1 MKRYTTYSFCKV
13 TWLVA
18 VLLMSILSV
27 RAQTNISIGSGTFG
41 NEESWYPCPLQDYY
55 EGARAQYIY
64 KASEL
69 QAAGMGAGVISGL
82 SFKVLNLRGGGLIE
96 NYTIKI
102 GTVSASQLNP
112 ATWETVSNVVYGPA
126 MYQPVAG
133 LNTFAFAAGF
143 TWNGMDNIVVEIC
156 NGDNSDETSDQNPE
170 VQYTTG
176 LGFNASHTYRA
187 GGNGNLCGTTNTTN
201 TGTLDNR
208 PDIVFAWTAAAAC
221 SGTPVAGTPVVDVS
235 SICTTGKVGLS
246 LNGTTLAS
254 GLTFQWQS
262 SPNNSAWTN
271 IPAATTGSYT
281 VAQTVSTW
289 YRCIVSCS
297 GSSVTST
304 SVQAVSPAP
313 VTGVFTINSA
323 VATGL
328 GNFQSFNDAVNFI
341 KCGVSGPV
349 TFNVVTG
356 SGPYNEQVVIPAIS
370 GASATNTITFN
381 GNGNNIHFLSPLST
395 APAVIKLDGAD
406 YITINNL
413 DIKTDGGGY
422 SEYGYGIH
430 LTNDADFNTINN
442 CTITSDMLSGSQN
455 FAGIVITG
463 GNFMTDED
471 SKSDNNTISNNTI
484 TGGYYGITLYG
495 SLSVAAGNNK
505 IINNKIHDFH
515 HGAVNAQGTFNL
527 LIEGNEISRPTRTTT
542 WQFYGLYLTG
552 LNTKLNVNANKIS
565 NPYGGTPDNLDYCF
579 GIDIESAGA
588 LPGLE
593 NIISNNLIYNFTAA
607 GNAEGIHVNFCN
619 NLWIYHNTV
628 ALDGTSSNATYTA
641 YGLYIDAYSGGV
653 NVNNNIIHLTRAGAG
668 KKYALYVEA
677 DPGAVLANNND
688 YFLANTVQQGATG
701 YYAGGDQ
708 LTLAQWKTAF
718 GGDAASVAVNPLFF
732 DVAAGNYTPQNN
744 SLNDLGVNVNIA
756 KDIIGAIRSTT
767 KPDLGAYEFTP
778 PACTVPP
785 TGGTTTLSANPI
797 CANTKVVLGL
807 TGNTIGVGQTY
818 QWQSSLNGSSW
829 TSLGA
834 VMDGA
839 DSTITGTVTT
849 YYRVALTCSGNTS
862 YSTPILLTVNPPVP
876 GNVYTINKGAVASA
890 TNFVSFTAVS
900 QALQCGITG
909 PVTFNVVA
917 NSGPYNEQLIL
928 DSIKGASAVNTITF
942 NGNGNTIAFSSTDA
956 FERAV
961 IKLRGT
967 DHVTIDSL
975 NVDATGAGL
984 YGYGVQLLNNAD
996 SNTVSRCKITVPA
1009 TYNSGSEF
1017 QPIAIT
1023 GAEDYAG
1030 STGSRCDGNMVKGNT
1045 LTGGDGGIT
1054 LMGNYDGIIKNNSI
1068 INNDIRDF
1076 YRDGIYMTGTS
1087 NTLISGNKFSRPTR
1101 VDLNTFVGISSDVH
1115 NGLVIENN
1123 RFFNPCG
1130 TDPNAYASFTGL
1142 EMGRTDDNNTGIDNV
1157 VRNNVMY
1164 NINGIGNIDGINTNS
1179 SNNTLYYHN
1188 TIDINL
1194 PNVANSNAVNGFVL
1208 YGDVTKLIIK
1218 NNLVRI
1224 IRGGTGEKTAMNA
1237 MNTMTGITLD
1247 NNNYSV
1253 KGGVVNFFGRTDNI
1267 AYNTLAGWKA
1277 ASLQEAN
1284 STNVEPVY
1292 ADLANG
1298 NLAPVISPLDNTGAA
1313 VGVVKDINGVTR
1325 STTTPDM
1332 GAYEISIPA
1341 CAAPP
1346 VGGTTVITPATGVC
1360 LGDSV
1365 KLSLTGN
1372 TTGGTQTYQ
1381 WQSAKS
1387 AAGPW
1392 TNFGDVQ
1399 YVPETLIALTFE
1411 NYFRCAVTCGGSTV
1425 YSVVA
1430 NVNMNASFQ
1439 SGFYTINPAL
1449 PAGVTNFQT
1458 FNAAVAA
1465 LECGINGNVTFLVA
1479 AGTYNEQVRM
1489 HHVAGSGV
1497 NARVTF
1503 TSANHD
1509 ATSVTLTYSA
1519 VDPTDNYVLT
1529 LDSADYVTY
1538 NAITLKAAGTD
1549 YGRVVYLA
1557 GATSHDSITNN
1568 TIIAP
1573 VATFSTPD
1581 IAGIYADQFNG
1592 ADNVIKG
1599 NNIQNGDNGIYLS
1612 GINQQTYFQDH
1623 VIDSNKITG
1632 AYSNGIYAMLSNRTK
1647 INNNTI
1653 TLNAPGYGVSGI
1665 FVQYG
1670 DSICAVTH
1678 NKITIDNAHS
1688 PAYGINFTYC
1698 GASVAGSGVME
1709 GNTILALNGNTSDLY
1724 GIYTGNN
1731 AYLNA
1736 VNNVVSIKTTSV
1748 VASGL
1753 YVQGDENATYS
1764 NNTIYNAS
1772 PNNGTKNTAAYMRQS
1787 SPSVV
1792 FRNNIFAH
1800 FGGRRALYVYNNLL
1814 ENTDYNL
1821 LYTSG
1826 TMLASTRTA
1835 DYTSL
1840 AAFIA
1845 ASKQE
1850 QHSMAYKPAFISATD
1865 LRPDVTSA
1873 DVWAMNGRGIQ
1884 IPGNNHD
1891 FNNQPRP
1898 VTLETGVPDMGAYE
1912 FVPTSIPVALTG
1924 IPAAPVA
1931 GGTQTFMFGSDTVAT
1946 IKWDAASALP
1956 SAITLQRYTGTVPT
1970 GLSPAAQYMYF
1981 YTNVNAT
1988 GSGAY
1993 NYTMQQ
1999 FYMDPWQ
2006 GTVKN
2011 QYLLQLGR
2019 TDATGKWI
2027 TGDSS
2032 KVNEVINYI
2041 TEPKLSFLGKFT
2053 GLVDSARAVV
2063 PVVISPAD
2071 SSNTGTRFWVGYGHH
2086 EFFTGNN
2093 SQNMVLYL
2101 SAANEDADVT
2111 VKINN
2116 TSWLKQYH
2124 IPANTAITSDLI
2136 PKQGLEDA
2144 RLLTEGVSDKGISI
2158 ESTKP
2163 IVAYAHIYGSESS
2176 GASMLLP
2183 VGTYGY
2189 EYYALGYNQSYSYL
2203 DYSWSYVVAD
2213 QPNTL
2218 VEITPSV
2225 PTEGGHPANVP
2236 FTVVLNKGEIYQ
2248 VLGARIG
2255 GGLGYD
2261 ITGTRFRAVSN
2272 SLGKCY
2278 PIGVFTGSSRTS
2290 ISCSNTGSGGNGDNI
2305 IQQNFPSQ
2313 AWGKRYLTAP
2323 TSTDYDAS
2331 ILMGN
2336 VYRVQVKDPATVV
2349 KRNGTVLTGL
2359 VNNRYYQY
2367 NSTTADY
2374 IQADQPIMV
2383 AQYMASWTECFNTGG
2398 YGDPEMIY
2406 LSPIEQGI
2414 KKTGF
2419 YRNTQES
2426 IEANLLTLIIPDG
2439 GVTSLKIDGS
2449 GTFDYTYKHPALAG
2463 YTVVV
2468 KRWDAEQA
2476 QSNVQSDSAFT
2487 AITYGLGEN
2496 ESYGYNAGTL
2506 VRNLNTR
2513 TSITNT
2519 HSDSTSVSDH
2529 TCAKTPFRFTFIATQ
2544 RPASIVWG
2552 ISQVSNISPAAD
2564 VTQTNPVPVDSF
2576 VANNRK
2582 YYRFAIKQDYIF
2594 NKAGTYYVPVT
2605 MIDPSLEG
2613 CDNKLVTYLPVTVI
2627 AAPVV
2632 SFTYAFNGCVSDSVR
2647 FKGMALTSNAAA
2659 IATWGW
2665 AFGDAD
2671 SSILQNPVHLYG
2683 AGGTYA
2689 VNFGII
2695 AADGCTAD
2703 TTGDLLVKGAAAG
2716 IIVTDS
2722 ITICMGTDASFAV
2735 QSPAAGVDYNWYDAA
2750 TGGTLVGT
2758 GSTLNITAPTGSA
2771 TYYLETMKDG
2781 CPGPKRTIAKLVVL
2795 PVLTAPVASLDSTG
2809 VNTLRFKWAAVPNAT
2824 GYEVSTDGLS
2834 WTKVTALSYTISGL
2848 KPSQEVTFHIRAL
2861 GCETVVGANVVG
2873 TTLLDGIYIPNV
2885 FTPNGDGTNETF
2897 KVYGYIVKT
2906 IHLMIFDQ
2914 WGEKL
2919 FESDSQDRGWDGVYK
2934 GKQQPSGVYMYV
2946 CKLQLLDGSTVEKKG
2961 IINLIR

>member
-1 MKRYTTYSFCKV
+1 MKRYTTYSFCRV

-27 RAQTNISIGSGTFG
+27 RAQTNISIGAGTFG

-55 EGARAQYIY
+55 DGARAQYLY

-69 QAAGMGAGVISGL
+69 QAAGMGAGVISAL

-102 GTVSASQLNP
+102 GTVSASQLNQT
-112 ATWETVSNVVYGPA
+112 TWETVSSVVYGPA
-126 MYQPVAG
+126 MYQPVTG
-133 LNTFAFAAGF
+133 TNTFAFAANF

-156 NGDNSDETSDQNPE
+156 NGDNSGETSDQNPE
-170 VQYTTG
+170 VQYTTN
-176 LGFNASHTYRA
+176 LPFNASHTYRA
-187 GGNGNLCGTTNTTN
+187 YGEGNLCATTNTAN
-201 TGTLDNR
+201 TGTLSNR

-221 SGTPVAGTPVVDVS
+221 TGTPVAGTPVIDAS
-235 SICTTGKVGLS
+235 EICTTGKVNLS
-246 LNGTTLAS
+246 LSGTTIAS

-262 SPNNSAWTN
+262 SLDNSTWSN
-271 IPAATTGSYT
+271 ITGATTGSYT
-281 VAQTVSTW
+281 ATQTVNTW
-289 YRCIVSCS
+289 YRCVVSCG
-297 GSSVTST
+297 GSSVFSA
-304 SVQAVSPAP
+304 SVQGVSPSP
-313 VTGVFTINSA
+313 VSGTFTINSA
-323 VATGL
+323 VATG
-328 GNFQSFNDAVNFI
+328 GSNFQSFNDAVNFI
-341 KCGVSGPV
+341 KCGISNAVV
-349 TFNVVTG
+349 FNVVTA
-356 SGPYNEQVVIPAIS
+356 SGPYNEQVVIPAIP

-381 GNGNNIHFLSPLST
+381 GNGNNIHYLSAIST
-395 APAVIKLDGAD
+395 SPAVIKLDGAD
-406 YITINNL
+406 YIIINDL
-413 DIKTDGGGY
+413 DIKTDGSGY
-422 SEYGYGIH
+422 NEYGFGIH
-430 LTNDADFNTINN
+430 LTNDADFNIINN
-442 CTITSDMLSGSQN
+442 CRITSDLLSGSQN
-455 FAGIVITG
+455 FAGIVISG
-463 GNFMTDED
+463 GNFLTDEN

-484 TGGYYGITLYG
+484 TGGYYGITMYG
-495 SLSVAAGNNK
+495 NLVDAAGNNK
-505 IINNKIHDFH
+505 IINNTIHDFH
-515 HGAVNAQGTFNL
+515 HGGINAQGTFNL
-527 LIEGNEISRPTRTTT
+527 LIEGNEISRPARTTT

-552 LNTKLNVNANKIS
+552 LNTKLNVNGNRIS

-593 NIISNNLIYNFTAA
+593 NVISNNLIYNFTAG
-607 GNAEGIHVNFCN
+607 GNAEGIHVSACN
-619 NLWIYHNTV
+619 NAWFYHNTI
-628 ALDGTSSNATYTA
+628 ALDGASTAATYTA
-641 YGLYIDAYSGGV
+641 YGFYVDPYCGGI
-653 NVNNNIIHLTRAGAG
+653 NFKNNIIHVTRAGAG

-677 DPGAVLANNND
+677 DPGTVIADHND
-688 YFLANTVQQGATG
+688 YYIANSVQQGATG
-701 YYAGGDQ
+701 YYGAADYQ
-708 LTLAQWKTAF
+708 TLAQWKVAF
-718 GGDAASVAVNPLFF
+718 GGDATSVAMNPLFF
-732 DVAAGNYTPQNN
+732 DVTAGNYMPQNN
-744 SLNDLGVNVNIA
+744 SLNDQGVFVNIT
-756 KDIIGAIRSTT
+756 KDITGAVRSTT
-767 KPDLGAYEFTP
+767 KPDVGAYEFTP
-778 PACTVPP
+778 PACTAPP
-785 TGGTTTLSANPI
+785 TPGTTILSANPI
-797 CANTKVVLGL
+797 CANTQVVLGL
-807 TGNTIGVGQTY
+807 TGNSIGVGQTY
-818 QWQSSLNGSSW
+818 QWQSSPDGVTF

-834 VMDGA
+834 VMDGS
-839 DSTITGTVTT
+839 DTTITGTVST
-849 YYRVALTCSGNTS
+849 YYRVALTCSGNAS

-876 GNVYTINKGAVASA
+876 TGVYTINKGAAASA
-890 TNFVSFTAVS
+890 TNYVSFTAAS

-909 PVTFNVVA
+909 PVVFNVVA

-928 DSIKGASAVNTITF
+928 DSIKGSSAVNTVTF
-942 NGNGNTIAFSSTDA
+942 NGNGNTIAFSSINS
-956 FERAV
+956 FERSV
-961 IKLRGT
+961 IKLRST
-967 DHVTIDSL
+967 DHVIIDSL
-975 NVDATGAGL
+975 VIDATGTGT

-996 SNTVSRCKITVPA
+996 SNVVSRCKITVP
-1009 TYNSGSEF
+1009 TVYNSGSEYTG
-1017 QPIAIT
+1017 IAIT

-1030 STGSRCDGNMVKGNT
+1030 STGSNCDGNTIKNNT
-1045 LTGGDGGIT
+1045 ITGGDGGIT
-1054 LMGNYDGIIKNNSI
+1054 LMGYYAGIIKGNTI
-1068 INNDIRDF
+1068 ANNDIRDF
-1076 YRDGIYMTGTS
+1076 YRVGIYITGVS
-1087 NTLISGNKFSRPTR
+1087 NTLISGNKISRPTR
-1101 VDLNTFVGISSDVH
+1101 TDLNSFVGIVSDGH
-1115 NGLVIENN
+1115 SGLVIENN
-1123 RFFNPCG
+1123 RIFNPCG
-1130 TDPNAYASFTGL
+1130 ADPSAYASFTGI
-1142 EMGRTDDNNTGIDNV
+1142 EMDRSDDNNPTENV
-1157 VRNNVMY
+1157 VRNNVIY
-1164 NINGIGNIDGINTNS
+1164 NVNTTGSIDAIYTNGSD
-1179 SNNTLYYHN
+1179 NTLYYHN
-1188 TIDINL
+1188 TIDVNL
-1194 PNVANSNAVNGFVL
+1194 PAVANTSGVNGFVL
-1208 YGDVTKLIIK
+1208 YGDVTRMIIR

-1224 IRGGTGEKTAMNA
+1224 TRGGTGEKTAMNA
-1237 MNTMTGITLD
+1237 MNKVDGITLD

-1253 KGGVVNFFGRTDNI
+1253 KGGVVNYIGRTDNI
-1267 AYNTLAGWKA
+1267 AYTTLAGWKA
-1277 ASLQEAN
+1277 ASLQEAH

-1292 ADLANG
+1292 ADVTNG
-1298 NLAPVISPLDNTGAA
+1298 NLAPVISPLDNTGTP
-1313 VGVVKDINGVTR
+1313 VPVSKDINGVTR

-1332 GAYEISIPA
+1332 GAFEISIPA

-1346 VGGTTVITPATGVC
+1346 VAGTTVVVPATGAC

-1387 AAGPW
+1387 ATGPW
-1392 TNFGDVQ
+1392 TDFGDLQ
-1399 YVPETLIALTFE
+1399 YIPETIIALTFS
-1411 NYFRCAVTCGGSTV
+1411 NYFRCGVTCGGTTV
-1425 YSVVA
+1425 YSA
-1430 NVNMNASFQ
+1430 PASVNMNAAFQ

-1465 LECGINGNVTFLVA
+1465 LECGITGNVTFLVSP
-1479 AGTYNEQVRM
+1479 GTYNEQVRM

-1497 NARVTF
+1497 NARVAF
-1503 TSANHD
+1503 TSANND
-1509 ATSVTLTYSA
+1509 ATSVTLTYAA
-1519 VDPTDNYVLT
+1519 VDPGDNYVLT

-1538 NAITLKAAGTD
+1538 NAITLKADGPD
-1549 YGRVVYLA
+1549 YGRVIYMA
-1557 GATSHDSITNN
+1557 GATSHDSLTNN

-1581 IAGIYADQFNG
+1581 IAGIYADQFTG
-1592 ADNVIKG
+1592 IDNVIKG
-1599 NNIQNGDNGIYLS
+1599 NTIQNGDNGIWLA
-1612 GINQQTYFQDH
+1612 GVNQQTYYHDH
-1623 VIDSNKITG
+1623 VIDSNKISG
-1632 AYSNGIYAMLSNRTK
+1632 AYSNGIYTMLSNHLK
-1647 INNNTI
+1647 INNNTVD
-1653 TLNAPGYGVSGI
+1653 LNAPGYGVSGI

-1670 DSICAVTH
+1670 DSICTVTH
-1678 NKITIDNAHS
+1678 NHITINNAHS
-1688 PAYGINFTYC
+1688 PAYGINFTYS
-1698 GASVAGSGVME
+1698 GASIAGSGSIE

-1731 AYLNA
+1731 QFLNA
-1736 VNNVVSIKTTSV
+1736 VNNVVSIKTTSS

-1753 YVQGDENATYS
+1753 YVQGEENASYT
-1764 NNTIYNAS
+1764 NNSIYNTS
-1772 PNNGTKNTAAYMRQS
+1772 PTSGTKNTAAYLRQS
-1787 SPSVV
+1787 KPTVV
-1792 FRNNIFAH
+1792 VRNNIFAH
-1800 FGGRRALYVYNNLL
+1800 GAGRRALYVYNYQY
-1814 ENTDYNL
+1814 ENTDFNT
-1821 LYTSG
+1821 LYTTG
-1826 TMLASTRTA
+1826 TVLASTRTA
-1835 DYTSL
+1835 DYASL
-1840 AAFIA
+1840 PAFVAAT
-1845 ASKQE
+1845 KQE
-1850 QHSMAYKPAFISATD
+1850 QHSMVYKPAFVSASD
-1865 LRPDVTSA
+1865 LRPDVTST
-1873 DVWAMNGRGIQ
+1873 DVWALNGRGVQ
-1884 IPGNNHD
+1884 VPGNNHD
-1891 FNNQPRP
+1891 FNNQLRP
-1898 VTLETGVPDMGAYE
+1898 TTLETGVPDMGAFE
-1912 FVPTSIPVALTG
+1912 FAPTSVPVALTG
-1924 IPAAPVA
+1924 IPAIPVA
-1931 GGTQTFMFGSDTVAT
+1931 GSTQTFMFGSDTVAT
-1946 IKWDAASALP
+1946 LKWDAASAIP

-1981 YTNVNAT
+1981 YTNVNVT

-1993 NYTMQQ
+1993 NYTLKQY
-1999 FYMDPWQ
+1999 YMDPWQ

-2011 QYLLQLGR
+2011 QSLLQLGR
-2019 TDATGKWI
+2019 TDAADKWI

-2032 KVNEVINYI
+2032 TVNDPANYL
-2041 TEPKLSFLGKFT
+2041 TESKLSFLGKFT

-2086 EFFTGNN
+2086 EYFTENN
-2093 SQNMVLYL
+2093 AQNMVLYL

-2116 TSWLKQYH
+2116 TSWIKTYH

-2163 IVAYAHIYGSESS
+2163 IVAYAHIYSHESS
-2176 GASMLLP
+2176 GATMLLP

-2261 ITGTRFRAVSN
+2261 ITGTRFRSVSN
-2272 SLGKCY
+2272 ASGKCY

-2290 ISCSNTGSGGNGDNI
+2290 ISCAGSGSGGNGDNI

-2323 TSTDYDAS
+2323 TSTDEDPGV
-2331 ILMGN
+2331 LMGN

-2359 VNNRYYQY
+2359 INNRYYQY

-2439 GVTSLKIDGS
+2439 GVSTLKIDGS
-2449 GTFDYTYKHPALAG
+2449 STFDYTYKHPALAG

-2476 QSNVQSDSAFT
+2476 QSSVQSDSAFT

-2519 HSDSTSVSDH
+2519 NSDSTSVSDH
-2529 TCAKTPFRFTFIATQ
+2529 TCANTPFRFTFIATQ
-2544 RPASIVWG
+2544 KPASIVWG
-2552 ISQVSNISPAAD
+2552 ISQVSNITPATD

-2576 VANNRK
+2576 VANSRK
-2582 YYRFAIKQDYIF
+2582 YYRFAIKQDYTF
-2594 NKAGTYYVPVT
+2594 TKAGTYYVPVT
-2605 MIDPSLEG
+2605 MIDPTLEG

-2647 FKGMALTSNAAA
+2647 FKGMAVTSNAAA
-2659 IATWGW
+2659 INKWSW
-2665 AFGDAD
+2665 AFGDAAT
-2671 SSILQNPVHLYG
+2671 SLLQNPVHLYG
-2683 AGGTYA
+2683 NGGTYA
-2689 VNFGII
+2689 VNFDII

-2703 TTGDLLVKGAAAG
+2703 TTGNIVVKGPASG
-2716 IIVTDS
+2716 ILTTDS
-2722 ITICMGTDASFAV
+2722 ITTCIGTAASFSV
-2735 QSPAAGVDYNWYDAA
+2735 QSPATGVDYNWYDAL
-2750 TGGTLVGT
+2750 TGGALVGT
-2758 GSTLNITAPTGSA
+2758 GSTLNISAANVTA
-2771 TYYLETMKDG
+2771 TYYLETIKDG

-2795 PVLTAPVASLDSTG
+2795 PLLTAPVAQLDSAG

-2824 GYEVSTDGLS
+2824 GYEVSTDGLT
-2834 WTKVTALSYTISGL
+2834 WTSVSGLSYTISGL
-2848 KPSQEVTFHIRAL
+2848 KPSQEVTLHIRAL
-2861 GCETVVGANVVG
+2861 GCETVNGANVSG

-2885 FTPNGDGTNETF
+2885 FTPNGDGVNETF

-2946 CKLQLLDGSTVEKKG
+2946 CRLQLLDGSTVEKKG